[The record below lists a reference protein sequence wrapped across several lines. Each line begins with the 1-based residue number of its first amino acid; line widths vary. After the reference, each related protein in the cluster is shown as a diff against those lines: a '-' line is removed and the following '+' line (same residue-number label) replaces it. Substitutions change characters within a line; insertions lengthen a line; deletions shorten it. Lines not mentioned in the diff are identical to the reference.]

1 MPVEREIKGQDHSLQ
16 GMGESQHGPT
26 FRPEGWAS
34 TLPHA
39 YLDGIGGGGT
49 GMSRAVPQEGT
60 PTLAKPPR
68 VPWKALPRPQTSGH
82 KPCPLTRCG
91 GLAPS
96 LPAQGSSAGDWGT
109 HRSLPVGVGEDS
121 VNFHLALVGLGHVHP
136 QLPAAGLAGTID
148 TGHVVAVVVLLSLS
162 KTEPTGGMRNQDA
175 KNHRVWMQEFMALPG
190 GQGLDARIHGP
201 PRRPDRGSELV

>member
-1 MPVEREIKGQDHSLQ
+1 MGDRRESAWANLQ
-16 GMGESQHGPT
+16 ARGLGIHT
-26 FRPEGWAS
+26 A
-34 TLPHA
+34 HA
-39 YLDGIGGGGT
+39 YLDGTGGGT

-68 VPWKALPRPQTSGH
+68 PQTSGH
-82 KPCPLTRCG
+82 KPCPLTSCG

-96 LPAQGSSAGDWGT
+96 LPARGSAAGDRGT

-136 QLPAAGLAGTID
+136 QLPAAGLAGTIE
-148 TGHVVAVVVLLSLS
+148 TGHIVAVVVLLSLS

-175 KNHRVWMQEFMALPG
+175 KNHRVWIQEFMALPG
-190 GQGLDARIHGP
+190 G
-201 PRRPDRGSELV
+201 